1 MAITSHFHEWDVRRG
16 SPGQGLCLGLAAAG
30 ALRLVMGGCM
40 QMVIKIEK
48 GRGAGYSSACIA
60 ALSLYVCLSLPPLAP
75 FLHKCKS
82 LRIRQDLPVKH
93 HNIVSSYG
101 KEGRCISHGSALC
114 DEHAELCIN
123 RQVRVREAVRLQMKH
138 VPVSQ
143 TVPTN
148 VRSCPLTAKA
158 EIHSRKS

>member
-1 MAITSHFHEWDVRRG
+1 MATTSHFHEWDVRRG

-82 LRIRQDLPVKH
+82 LRIRQDLPVSITTSFH
-93 HNIVSSYG
+93 
-101 KEGRCISHGSALC
+101 
-114 DEHAELCIN
+114 
-123 RQVRVREAVRLQMKH
+123 
-138 VPVSQ
+138 P
-143 TVPTN
+143 
-148 VRSCPLTAKA
+148 TAKKA
-158 EIHSRKS
+158 GAQVMAAHFAMSMPSFASIGRYGSVKQYDCR